1 MTLATTNPPAETLA
15 RLIDRHGARAVLT
28 ALDAALTVRGRVR
41 RQARRDTAAL
51 SDHLRRDIGLPP
63 HAPAPRHWEIR

>member
-1 MTLATTNPPAETLA
+1 MALATTNPPAETLA
-15 RLIDRHGARAVLT
+15 RLFDRHGVRAVLT
-28 ALDAALTVRGRVR
+28 ALVAALMARAKAR
-41 RQARRDTAAL
+41 RNARRDTAAL